1 MLMATLVNS
10 GAKDLIESF
19 LAFLNK
25 HMKSESEIVQLLETT
40 NRSNDTLF
48 TLLMKS
54 GLEIEEFANARKALI
69 QLLIHHSDLNLWFPK
84 LVKQLIEPNS
94 CDLNSR
100 SMKELIDLSA
110 DFVDF
115 KAILE
120 QKDPDGN
127 NILME
132 LAKNMKDDALRE
144 FLTNTYSF
152 HFVSIFL
159 IYMRKFSKESLE
171 CVEKVFHSLHSCTEK
186 HFQSR
191 YSFFF
196 LWFLEES

>member
-1 MLMATLVNS
+1 M
-10 GAKDLIESF
+10 
-19 LAFLNK
+19 
-25 HMKSESEIVQLLETT
+25 ETT

-54 GLEIEEFANARKALI
+54 GVEIEEFAKVEEFAKARKDLI
-69 QLLIHHSDLNLWFPK
+69 QLLIHHSNLNSWFPK
-84 LVKQLIEPNS
+84 FVKQLLEPNS
-94 CDLNSR
+94 CDLNAR

-115 KAILE
+115 KAILA

-144 FLTNTYSF
+144 LLTNSNSS
-152 HFVSIFL
+152 HFVSISLYL
-159 IYMRKFSKESLE
+159 IL
-171 CVEKVFHSLHSCTEK
+171 VT
-186 HFQSR
+186 
-191 YSFFF
+191 
-196 LWFLEES
+196 